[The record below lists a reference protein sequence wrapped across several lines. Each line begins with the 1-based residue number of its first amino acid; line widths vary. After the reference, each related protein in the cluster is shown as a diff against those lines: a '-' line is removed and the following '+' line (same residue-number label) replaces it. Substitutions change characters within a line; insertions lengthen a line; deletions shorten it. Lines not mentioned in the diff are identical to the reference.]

1 MSSSTAAHHVGAPVW
16 VADGGDHDRAGSA
29 ISAARPNRAAR
40 WVRGTVAALQGPDLV
55 VEVEDG
61 RRLVVPPEACPL
73 QNTRDD
79 ALDDLTRADF
89 LHEPG

>member
-1 MSSSTAAHHVGAPVW
+1 MW
-16 VADGGDHDRAGSA
+16 VADGGDHGASA
-29 ISAARPNRAAR
+29 ISASRPNRAAR
-40 WVRGTVAALQGPDLV
+40 WVQGTVASLDGEALV
-55 VEVEDG
+55 VDLEDG
-61 RRLVVPPEACPL
+61 RRLTVSPDACPL